1 MRDGLDKVNARVA
14 IAPVVVS
21 DNTAQVGNIIDTQGY
36 EKVTFLI
43 ALGTLVDADA
53 TFAVTVQHGD
63 AANLSDVSTPSTL
76 ELLGGTTLAGFDFS
90 ADGAARKIGYIGSK
104 RYVRL
109 TVTPTNNTG
118 AAPISALA
126 LLSGGTVNPQPNPPV

>member
-1 MRDGLDKVNARVA
+1 MRDGLDKVNVRVA
-14 IAPVVVS
+14 IAPVVVG
-21 DNTAQVGNIIDTQGY
+21 DNTAQVSNIIDTQGY

-63 AANLSDVSTPSTL
+63 AANLSDAAAPNTI
-76 ELLGGTTLAGFDFS
+76 ELLGGLTLSSFDFS
-90 ADGAARKIGYIGSK
+90 ADNAARKIGYIGSK
-104 RYVRL
+104 RYVRI
-109 TVTPTNNTG
+109 TVTPANNTG

-126 LLSGGTVNPQPNPPV
+126 LLSGGSINPQANPPV